1 MQAIASDIIVNQAA
15 QTGSLLVSQTLNNSS
30 SNGVSFADMLNS
42 LNKNSEAKPAD
53 QGIAAPEPEKPA
65 QAEQSKP
72 VENAKDGEKSEKI
85 KDEKLTQAK
94 ESDETDSTRKT
105 DVRKPD
111 GEAESLKKV
120 PVKKDEKPEPKDN
133 KDLKLNPQS
142 DKNAVKENLSKTPD
156 AKKVK
161 TEDEKKALVEKN
173 RLDTIKNQSVQEN
186 EEELITAASTAGQ
199 TAQSANLKN
208 ELNPVPEDNEFKTED
223 LSIKADLSTPEQN
236 TGVSIKEK
244 ISVIDMRTKVEAQ
257 DSKPVEKTAK
267 NLKVEYTSDSTA
279 TVTMDLEQQMQ
290 YAGENILSLDNQTA
304 ASNGSDFQA
313 MVNNQIQA
321 NIPDFV
327 KTGTILLKDN
337 DKGTINL
344 VLHPDDLGN
353 VKIHLSMDGK
363 TISAH
368 ITVNTKEALEVF
380 KDNAQTLREAFAKN
394 GYDTASFDVSYNGSS
409 NGQSNQD
416 FKDLYDGSQFM
427 ARNAYGDFLGGGS
440 DDGYIQDS
448 YEFAENSEYSI
459 NIVA

>member
-15 QTGSLLVSQTLNNSS
+15 QSGSLLVSQTLNNSS
-30 SNGVSFADMLNS
+30 SNSVSFADMLNS

-53 QGIAAPEPEKPA
+53 QGLTAPEQEKTA
-65 QAEQSKP
+65 QSEQTKP
-72 VENAKDGEKSEKI
+72 VETAKDSEKSEKI
-85 KDEKLTQAK
+85 KDEKLTAPK
-94 ESDETDSTRKT
+94 ETDETDSSEKT
-105 DVRKPD
+105 DAKQQSGQTD
-111 GEAESLKKV
+111 SLKKV
-120 PVKKDEKPEPKDN
+120 PVKKDEKIESDSKKEPQIKS
-133 KDLKLNPQS
+133 QS
-142 DKNAVKENLSKTPD
+142 DKNTVKEDKNNTPD
-156 AKKVK
+156 SKKVR

-173 RLDTIKNQSVQEN
+173 RLETIKNEAVQEN
-186 EEELITAASTAGQ
+186 EQELITAASAAGEAAQ
-199 TAQSANLKN
+199 TVNLSK
-208 ELNPVPEDNEFKTED
+208 EINPVQKDSEFKTED
-223 LSIKADLSTPEQN
+223 LSVKTDLSSADEAQ
-236 TGVSIKEK
+236 GVSIKEK

-363 TISAH
+363 TVSAH

-394 GYDTASFDVSYNGSS
+394 GYDTANFDVSYNGNS
-409 NGQSNQD
+409 NGQGNQD
-416 FKDLYDGSQFM
+416 FKDLYDGSEFM
-427 ARNAYGDFLGGGS
+427 ARNAYGDFLGGGL
-440 DDGYIQDS
+440 DDGYIQDAW
-448 YEFAENSEYSI
+448 EMAQNSEYLI

>member
-1 MQAIASDIIVNQAA
+1 MQAIASDIIVNQAV
-15 QTGSLLVSQTLNNSS
+15 QSGSLLVSQTLNNSS

-53 QGIAAPEPEKPA
+53 QGLTAPEPEKTA
-65 QAEQSKP
+65 QPEQTKP
-72 VENAKDGEKSEKI
+72 VETAKDGEKSEKI
-85 KDEKLTQAK
+85 KDEKLTAPK
-94 ESDETDSTRKT
+94 ETDETDSSEKT
-105 DVRKPD
+105 DAKQQSGQAD
-111 GEAESLKKV
+111 SLKKV
-120 PVKKDEKPEPKDN
+120 PVKKDEKIESDSKKEPQIKS
-133 KDLKLNPQS
+133 QS
-142 DKNAVKENLSKTPD
+142 DKNTVKEDKNNTPD
-156 AKKVK
+156 SKKVR

-173 RLDTIKNQSVQEN
+173 RLETIKNEAVQEY
-186 EEELITAASTAGQ
+186 EQELITAASAAGEAAQ
-199 TAQSANLKN
+199 TVNLSK
-208 ELNPVPEDNEFKTED
+208 EINPVQKDSEFKTED
-223 LSIKADLSTPEQN
+223 LSVKTDLSSADEAQ
-236 TGVSIKEK
+236 GVSIKEK

-363 TISAH
+363 TVSAH

-394 GYDTASFDVSYNGSS
+394 GYDTANFDVSYNGNS
-409 NGQSNQD
+409 NDQGNQD
-416 FKDLYDGSQFM
+416 FKDLYDGSEFM
-427 ARNAYGDFLGGGS
+427 ARNAYGDFLGGGL
-440 DDGYIQDS
+440 DDGYIQDAW
-448 YEFAENSEYSI
+448 EMAQNSEYLI

>member
-1 MQAIASDIIVNQAA
+1 MQAIVSDIIVSQAA

-30 SNGVSFADMLNS
+30 SNSVSFADMLNS
-42 LNKNSEAKPAD
+42 LNTNSEAKPAD
-53 QGIAAPEPEKPA
+53 QGITAPKDVKPAEPEQP
-65 QAEQSKP
+65 KP
-72 VENAKDGEKSEKI
+72 VDNAKDSEKSEKI
-85 KDEKLTQAK
+85 KDEKLTAPK
-94 ESDETDSTRKT
+94 ENDETESSQKT
-105 DVRKPD
+105 DAKKA
-111 GEAESLKKV
+111 GEAEALKKV
-120 PVKKDEKPEPKDN
+120 PVKKDEKPEPKD
-133 KDLKLNPQS
+133 KKEGQIKAGP
-142 DKNAVKENLSKTPD
+142 DKNTVKEEEKQTPYG
-156 AKKVK
+156 KKVK

-173 RLDTIKNQSVQEN
+173 RLETIKNEAVQEN
-186 EEELITAASTAGQ
+186 QEELIAAATAAGQ
-199 TAQSANLKN
+199 ANQAQSLPKEINSVQKDS
-208 ELNPVPEDNEFKTED
+208 EFKPEDLTVKTD
-223 LSIKADLSTPEQN
+223 LSSSEEAHS
-236 TGVSIKEK
+236 VSIKEK

-327 KTGTILLKDN
+327 RTGTVLLKDN

-363 TISAH
+363 TVSAH

-394 GYDTASFDVSYNGSS
+394 GYDTASFDVSYNGNS
-409 NGQSNQD
+409 NGQGNQD
-416 FKDLYDGSQFM
+416 FKDLYDGSEFM
-427 ARNAYGDFLGGGS
+427 ARNAYSDFLGGGL
-440 DDGYIQDS
+440 DDGYIQDAW
-448 YEFAENSEYSI
+448 EKAGNSEYLI

>member
-1 MQAIASDIIVNQAA
+1 MQAIASDIIVNQAL
-15 QTGSLLVSQTLNNSS
+15 QSGSLLVSQTLNNSS

-94 ESDETDSTRKT
+94 ESDETDSSQKT
-105 DVRKPD
+105 DVNKTDR
-111 GEAESLKKV
+111 EAESLKKV

-133 KDLKLNPQS
+133 KDLKLKPQS

-173 RLDTIKNQSVQEN
+173 RLDAIKNQSVQEN

-223 LSIKADLSTPEQN
+223 LSIKADLSTPEQD

-363 TISAH
+363 TVSAH

-416 FKDLYDGSQFM
+416 FKDLYDGSEFM
-427 ARNAYGDFLGGGS
+427 ARNAYGDFLGGGL
-440 DDGYIQDS
+440 DDGYIQDAW
-448 YEFAENSEYSI
+448 EMAQNSEYSI

>member
-1 MQAIASDIIVNQAA
+1 MQAIVSDIIVSQAA

-30 SNGVSFADMLNS
+30 SNSVSFADMLNS
-42 LNKNSEAKPAD
+42 INEKSEVKPA
-53 QGIAAPEPEKPA
+53 EPEQQK
-65 QAEQSKP
+65 S
-72 VENAKDGEKSEKI
+72 VDNAKESEKSEKI
-85 KDEKLTQAK
+85 KDEKLTAPK
-94 ESDETDSTRKT
+94 ENEEPDSLPKTEETKHS
-105 DVRKPD
+105 
-111 GEAESLKKV
+111 GEAEKVKKV
-120 PVKKDEKPEPKDN
+120 PVKKDEKSEPKD
-133 KDLKLNPQS
+133 KKESQIKTEP
-142 DKNAVKENLSKTPD
+142 DKKTVKEEKQTPYG
-156 AKKVK
+156 KKVK

-173 RLDTIKNQSVQEN
+173 RLETIKNEAGL
-186 EEELITAASTAGQ
+186 EDTEELITAASVAGEANQ
-199 TAQSANLKN
+199 TVNLLKKTNPIQKDSEFKPEDLTVKTDLSYSDDAQS
-208 ELNPVPEDNEFKTED
+208 V
-223 LSIKADLSTPEQN
+223 Q
-236 TGVSIKEK
+236 IKEK

-327 KTGTILLKDN
+327 RTGTILLKDN

-363 TISAH
+363 TVSAH

-394 GYDTASFDVSYNGSS
+394 GYDTANFDVSYNGNS
-409 NGQSNQD
+409 NGQGNQN
-416 FKDLYDGSQFM
+416 FKDLYDGSEFM
-427 ARNAYGDFLGGGS
+427 ARNAYSDFLGGGL
-440 DDGYIQDS
+440 DDGYIPDS
-448 YEFAENSEYSI
+448 YEISQNSEYSI